1 MRHLSVK
8 PKKTNHHID
17 AWATAFMAV
26 IVIAALVFWAAAH

>member
-8 PKKTNHHID
+8 PKKINRHID

-26 IVIAALVFWAAAH
+26 IVVAAAVFWATAH